1 MGLADGDL
9 ELVDG
14 LAAVTVVRRGE
25 ASGVVVP
32 HALRRQVRSRELN
45 DSGALASDVA
55 WHLPAAEMPF
65 EPRPGDAIVDGDGAR
80 WTVLAARHSPLA
92 GRWRC
97 RTRNLVTAYGLN
109 AAVDIE
115 RASFTKSVTGE
126 EQAVWET
133 VQLGAAARIERIAAE
148 VRQTHDRRHTRARYR
163 VFVADG
169 VSFDHTCRLKEA
181 GGRVYAIRRVR
192 KVEGVEG
199 LVEIEAELVDQ

>member
-9 ELVDG
+9 EMVDG
-14 LAAVTVVRRGE
+14 LAAVTVMRRGE

-55 WHLPAAEMPF
+55 WHLPTAELPF
-65 EPRPGDAIVDGDGAR
+65 EPRPGDVIVDGDGAR
-80 WTVLAARHSPLA
+80 WTVLATRRSPLT

-97 RTRNLVTAYGLN
+97 RTRNLVTAYGLDE
-109 AAVDIE
+109 AIDIE

-126 EQAVWET
+126 EQAAWET
-133 VQLGAAARIERIAAE
+133 VQSGAAARIETIAAE
-148 VRQTHDRRHTRARYR
+148 VRQTHDRRHTRASYR

-169 VSFDHTCRLKEA
+169 VSLDHSCRLKDA
-181 GGRVYAIRRVR
+181 GGGVYAIRRVR

-199 LVEIEAELVDQ
+199 LVEIEAELVEE

>member
-9 ELVDG
+9 EMVDG

-25 ASGVVVP
+25 ASGVVVS
-32 HALRRQVRSRELN
+32 HALRRQVGSRKLS
-45 DSGALASDVA
+45 DSGALASDAA
-55 WHLPAAEMPF
+55 WHLPTAELPF

-80 WTVLAARHSPLA
+80 WTVLAARRSPLT

-97 RTRNLVTAYGLN
+97 RARNLVVAYGLDE
-109 AAVDIE
+109 AVDIE
-115 RASFTKSVTGE
+115 RACYTKNVTGE
-126 EQAVWET
+126 EQAVWQT
-133 VQLGAAARIERIAAE
+133 VQSGAAARIEPIAAE

-169 VSFDHTCRLKEA
+169 ESFDHACRLKDA
-181 GGRVYAIRRVR
+181 GGRAYAIRRVR

-199 LVEIEAELVDQ
+199 LVEIEAELVAE